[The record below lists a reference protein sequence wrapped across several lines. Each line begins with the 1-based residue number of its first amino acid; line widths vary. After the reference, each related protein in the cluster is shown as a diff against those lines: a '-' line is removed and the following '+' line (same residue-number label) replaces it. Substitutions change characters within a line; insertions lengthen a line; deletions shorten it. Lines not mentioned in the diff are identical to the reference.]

1 MHKGV
6 AGATRTMARPSAAY
20 LESIFGTA
28 EWRAAWRD
36 DPLGRGV
43 SCWCSGSPTA
53 SGPVCSRGWLAPT
66 WSAWRKPRPAP
77 VKAAPR
83 AAITGR
89 AKPDREPAFRP
100 AARAVGVQPRYPG
113 VLPEVW
119 NLPPRNPNFTG
130 RAGDLA
136 RIRELLNGHP
146 AVTVHALYGMG
157 GIGKTQAAVEYA
169 YRFVGDY
176 DLAWWVNAEQATL
189 VVDQMA
195 EFGLEMGCRQRLTRR
210 RWRRR
215 SAALRFASLHRVK
228 R

>member
-1 MHKGV
+1 
-6 AGATRTMARPSAAY
+6 
-20 LESIFGTA
+20 
-28 EWRAAWRD
+28 
-36 DPLGRGV
+36 
-43 SCWCSGSPTA
+43 
-53 SGPVCSRGWLAPT
+53 
-66 WSAWRKPRPAP
+66 
-77 VKAAPR
+77 
-83 AAITGR
+83 
-89 AKPDREPAFRP
+89 
-100 AARAVGVQPRYPG
+100 
-113 VLPEVW
+113 
-119 NLPPRNPNFTG
+119 
-130 RAGDLA
+130 
-136 RIRELLNGHP
+136 
-146 AVTVHALYGMG
+146 MG